1 MKKLC
6 STLWPKLMIRHLI
19 HPKSFWFFQKSW
31 RLSKNQTRFF
41 LFSDIL
47 WRHEGFNEKGGKR
60 QRNRVS
66 WFVSTHFSLSLSSF
80 FLFCCCR
87 EGSLERW
94 LHNLL
99 LRTASCHVSIEWT
112 TSSFRFFPELHSRS
126 KRSNSDTKRNKNV
139 IKSYDWK
146 YLTSNSTSM

>member
-31 RLSKNQTRFF
+31 RLSKSQTRFF

-66 WFVSTHFSLSLSSF
+66 WFVSTHFSLSLHSF
-80 FLFCCCR
+80 SFAAAEKVLLSVGYITCCCGR
-87 EGSLERW
+87 LLVMSLSNEQ
-94 LHNLL
+94 LL
-99 LRTASCHVSIEWT
+99 PSV
-112 TSSFRFFPELHSRS
+112 FFPELHSRS
-126 KRSNSDTKRNKNV
+126 KSSNSDTKRNKNV
-139 IKSYDWK
+139 IKSYHWK